1 MKDIEN
7 VGGYSKMTTTKKFFA
22 ELIGTAVLTL
32 FGCGA
37 AVTANKLIGE
47 VDIVQSGSALAFT
60 TLLIAIAF
68 GLTIVAMAYSIGNIS
83 GCHINPAV
91 SLGMLVSGRMKAGE
105 FVIYVI
111 AQLIGAIIGA
121 AILLAFVGN
130 SAGLGTNGYG
140 IASALGISASTA
152 FAVEL
157 VLTFVFVLVIMGV
170 TSKSEFASTA
180 GLVIGMS
187 LTLIHILG
195 IPFTG
200 TSVNPARS
208 LGPALLSAISGQG
221 SLPMQQLWVF
231 ILAPLVGGALA
242 GIAYNALDK
251 KN

>member
-7 VGGYSKMTTTKKFFA
+7 KGGYRKMTTTKKFFA

-37 AVTANKLIGE
+37 AVTANKLVGE
-47 VDIVQSGSALAFT
+47 VGIAQSGSVLAFT

-91 SLGMLVSGRMKAGE
+91 SFGMLVSGRMKAGE
-105 FVIYVI
+105 FIVYVI
-111 AQLIGAIIGA
+111 AQLIGAVIGA

-130 SAGLGTNGYG
+130 GAGLGTNGFG
-140 IASALGISASTA
+140 TASALGTGAGTA

-170 TSKSEFASTA
+170 TSKTQFASTA

-208 LGPALLSAISGQG
+208 FGPALIASISGQG

-231 ILAPLVGGALA
+231 ILAPIAGGALA
-242 GIAYNALDK
+242 GLVYNALDK